1 MKRLL
6 SCFILFGG
14 LLAGGALPSSGP
26 ALASRAARVIAIP
39 SAPADGAAVK
49 LDPVARLQQRLDR
62 GEARL
67 EYAAPGGWLQSVLKH
82 LNVPV
87 SSQALVFSRTSLQAH
102 HVSPANPRAI
112 YFNDDV
118 YVGWIRGAEL
128 IEISVADAVNGANFY
143 LLEQQPSGRPK
154 FVAETSCMRCHAAG
168 NSRFVPGHFV
178 RSIAP
183 EGAEAGSFI
192 TDHASPFAERWG
204 GWYVTGTHGEGPH
217 LGKPLPPGG
226 PAGAECQPD
235 LSHHASPHSDIVALM
250 TLAHQTQMQ
259 NLIAALGHETRI
271 ALAEQAELD
280 RAARRPPGEW
290 AASTRRRIHFAAD
303 EMLRYLLFV
312 DEVRLNAP
320 VTGASAFAQDF
331 IAAGPRDSR
340 GRSLRDF
347 DLRRRLFRYPCSY
360 LIYSE
365 AFDQLPPPAL
375 DYVYR
380 RLWLILTGQ
389 AKEKEFA
396 SLAEA
401 DRRAILGILLETKP
415 ELPSYFRAPKET
427 ASK

>member
-6 SCFILFGG
+6 SCFVLIGG
-14 LLAGGALPSSGP
+14 LLLGCWPFLPDSALV
-26 ALASRAARVIAIP
+26 SRAQSRP
-39 SAPADGAAVK
+39 QTKSAPADADVR
-49 LDPVARLQQRLDR
+49 LDPVARLQQRLER
-62 GEARL
+62 GEVRL
-67 EYAAPGGWLQSVLKH
+67 EYSAPGGWLQSVLKH
-82 LNVPV
+82 LGVPV
-87 SSQALVFSRTSLQAH
+87 SSQSLVFSRTSLQAH
-102 HVSPANPRAI
+102 HVSAANPRAI
-112 YFNDDV
+112 YFNDSV
-118 YVGWIRGAEL
+118 YIGWIRGAEL
-128 IEISVADAVNGANFY
+128 IEISVADPAGGANFY
-143 LLEQQPSGRPK
+143 LLEQQPSAQPK

-168 NSRFVPGHFV
+168 NSKFVPGHFV

-192 TDHASPFAERWG
+192 TDHASPFSERWG
-204 GWYVTGTHGEGPH
+204 GWYVSGTHNEEPH
-217 LGKPLPPGG
+217 LGRPLLPGG
-226 PAGAECQPD
+226 PAGADGQPD
-235 LSHHASPHSDIVALM
+235 LSKHASPHSDIVALM

-259 NLIAALGHETRI
+259 NLIASLGHETRI

-290 AASTRRRIHFAAD
+290 AESTRRRIQFGAD

-320 VTGASAFAQDF
+320 VTGTSGFVQDF
-331 IAAGPRDSR
+331 TAAGPRDSR

-396 SLAEA
+396 SLTEA
-401 DRRAILGILLETKP
+401 DRRAILEILVETKP
-415 ELPSYFRAPKET
+415 GLPSYFRAPREA
-427 ASK
+427 ASR